1 MSVRGAGAGC
11 GEVLSW
17 SRISAHFSRESPILC
32 FFYPNNFQ
40 PIVVK
45 QALGYQI
52 NYLKDICC
60 FKVNNQDLG
69 NEGFSSFYEKSE
81 ITRTWCLCFRQ
92 HLSYINHCLLCHLLQ
107 LLSASSA
114 NCDSVLRSLDKELLE
129 IESSLSSFQAHLEKE
144 KKLLEQGEVTHNLC
158 TTTRNCWLDVDWNNQ
173 ETLLSR
179 TMCTS
184 GHVCTLFHFV
194 PYISQQYLFD
204 DHKIFNFWNVVIII
218 LRMILTF
225 FWYTYLF

>member
-1 MSVRGAGAGC
+1 MGC
-11 GEVLSW
+11 GGGCCPDPVFPLIFHENPPFC
-17 SRISAHFSRESPILC
+17 A

-69 NEGFSSFYEKSE
+69 NEGFSSFYAKSE

-158 TTTRNCWLDVDWNNQ
+158 TTTRNCWLDID
-173 ETLLSR
+173 
-179 TMCTS
+179 
-184 GHVCTLFHFV
+184 
-194 PYISQQYLFD
+194 
-204 DHKIFNFWNVVIII
+204 
-218 LRMILTF
+218 
-225 FWYTYLF
+225 